1 MKTKINYK
9 IINMKSK
16 FLLLVSVSIF
26 STAAIAQKD
35 ELKTL
40 KKLYGKEK
48 ISDSDMELYKTTLA
62 KAAPLVAAST
72 EDDKVYLAYYN
83 GVTPILELTSAL
95 LDPAKNSD
103 PLLSSK
109 ILSIDKVNQFVA
121 VANATREYEKK
132 SGKQIYTKDIDQKV
146 SVLKP
151 IFVNYAVAL
160 SNIPN
165 FKEASIVLAA
175 IYYLDNSD
183 LEKLYYAANY
193 AVNSK
198 DYNLSL
204 TYYQL
209 LKEKNFSGE
218 GMAFYALNSKSQKEE
233 SFNTKAERDIY
244 LKGGTHEKPRDEKI
258 PSKRPEIFKNIAL
271 IYVELGKSAEAKGA
285 LQEARKENPEDV
297 SLILSEA
304 DLFLKEKDMV
314 SYKKLIVEALEKNP
328 TNADLLFNLGVVS
341 YNNKELVDAEKYY
354 IKAIEIDP
362 KYVNSYLN
370 LAILKLDAE
379 KVLIEKMNKLGTS
392 APEMKKYDVLKK
404 QREEVYKSAIPYLKK
419 VTELDP
425 ENVEAIKTLI
435 GVYNAL
441 EMFDEAKVLKAQ
453 LKK

>member
-1 MKTKINYK
+1 
-9 IINMKSK
+9 MKSK
-16 FLLLVSVSIF
+16 VVLLVSSILI
-26 STAAIAQKD
+26 STAAFAQKD

-40 KKLYGKEK
+40 KKIYGREK
-48 ISDSDMELYKTTLA
+48 ISDSDMELYKTTLS
-62 KAAPLVAAST
+62 AAEPLVAGST
-72 EDDKVYLAYYN
+72 EEDKVYFAYYS
-83 GVTPILELTSAL
+83 GVAPIIELTSAL
-95 LDPAKNSD
+95 LNPLKNTD

-109 ILSIDKVNQFVA
+109 ILTVDKVNQFVT

-132 SGKQIYTKDIDQKV
+132 SGKQLLTTDINAKINL
-146 SVLKP
+146 LKP
-151 IFVNYAVAL
+151 ALVNYAVAL
-160 SNIPN
+160 SNVPN
-165 FKEASIVLAA
+165 FKEASVVLAA

-193 AVNSK
+193 AVNAK

-204 TYYQL
+204 TYYLL
-209 LKEKNFSGE
+209 LKDKNYSGE

-233 SFNTKAERDIY
+233 TFNTKAERDIY
-244 LKGGTHEKPRDEKI
+244 LKAGTHEKPRDEKI
-258 PSKRPEIFKNIAL
+258 ASKRPEIFKNIAL
-271 IYVELGKSAEAKGA
+271 IYIELGKAVEAKAA

-304 DLFLKEKDMV
+304 DLFLKEKDMI

-328 TNADLLFNLGVVS
+328 NNADLVFNLGVIS

-354 IKAIEIDP
+354 LKAIEVDS
-362 KYVNSYLN
+362 KYINAYLN

-379 KVLIEKMNKLGTS
+379 KTLIEKMNKLGTS

-404 QREEVYKSAIPYLKK
+404 QREDVYKSAIPYLKK

-425 ENVEAIKTLI
+425 QNVEAIKTLI
-435 GVYNAL
+435 GVYNAI

>member
-1 MKTKINYK
+1 
-9 IINMKSK
+9 MKSK
-16 FLLLVSVSIF
+16 VLLLVSSILL
-26 STAAIAQKD
+26 STTAFAQKE

-40 KKLYGKEK
+40 KKIYGREK
-48 ISDSDMELYKTTLA
+48 ISDSDMELYKTTLS
-62 KAAPLVAAST
+62 AAETLVASSS
-72 EDDKVYLAYYN
+72 EDDKVYFTYYK
-83 GVTPILELTSAL
+83 GASPILELTSAL
-95 LDPAKNSD
+95 LDPAKNTD

-109 ILSIDKVNQFVA
+109 ILSVDKVNQFVA

-132 SGKQIYTKDIDQKV
+132 TGKAVYTKDINQKV
-146 SVLKP
+146 ILLKS
-151 IFVNYAVAL
+151 ILVNYAVAL
-160 SNIPN
+160 SNDSN
-165 FKEASIVLAA
+165 YKDASIVLAA
-175 IYYLDNSD
+175 IYYLDNND

-209 LKEKNFSGE
+209 LKDKNYTGE
-218 GMAFYALNSKSQKEE
+218 GEAFYAINIKTQKEE
-233 SFNTKAERDIY
+233 SFNTKSERDLFI
-244 LKGGTHEKPRDEKI
+244 KANSHEKPRDEKI

-271 IYVELGKSAEAKGA
+271 ILVELGRSDEAKSAI
-285 LQEARKENPEDV
+285 QEARKENSNDV
-297 SLILSEA
+297 TLILSEA

-328 TNADLLFNLGVVS
+328 TNADLVFNLGVVS
-341 YNNKELVDAEKYY
+341 YNNKELVEAEKYY
-354 IKAIEIDP
+354 LKAIELDSNYI
-362 KYVNSYLN
+362 NAYLN

-379 KVLIEKMNKLGTS
+379 KALIDKMNKLGTS

>member
-1 MKTKINYK
+1 
-9 IINMKSK
+9 MKSK
-16 FLLLVSVSIF
+16 FLLLVSAILL
-26 STAAIAQKD
+26 STVAFAQKD

-40 KKLYGKEK
+40 KKIYGREK
-48 ISDSDMELYKTTLA
+48 ISDSDMELYKTTLS
-62 KAAPLVAAST
+62 AAEPLVAGST
-72 EDDKVYLAYYN
+72 EEDKVYFAYYS
-83 GVTPILELTSAL
+83 GVAPIIELTSAL
-95 LDPAKNSD
+95 LNPLKNTD

-109 ILSIDKVNQFVA
+109 ILTVDKVNQFVA
-121 VANATREYEKK
+121 VANATRAYEKK
-132 SGKQIYTKDIDQKV
+132 SGKQLLTIDINAKINF
-146 SVLKP
+146 LKP
-151 IFVNYAVAL
+151 VLVNYAVAL
-160 SNIPN
+160 SNVPN
-165 FKEASIVLAA
+165 FKEASVVLAA

-204 TYYQL
+204 TYYLL
-209 LKEKNFSGE
+209 LKDKNYSGE
-218 GMAFYALNSKSQKEE
+218 GMSFYALNSKSQKEE
-233 SFNTKAERDIY
+233 TFNTKAERDIY
-244 LKGGTHEKPRDEKI
+244 LKAGTHEKPRDEKI
-258 PSKRPEIFKNIAL
+258 ASKRPEIFKNIAL
-271 IYVELGKSAEAKGA
+271 IYIELGKAAEAKAA

-328 TNADLLFNLGVVS
+328 NNADLVFNLGVIS

-354 IKAIEIDP
+354 LKAIELDS
-362 KYVNSYLN
+362 KYINAYLN

-379 KVLIEKMNKLGTS
+379 KTLIEKMNKLGTS
-392 APEMKKYDVLKK
+392 TAEMKKYDVLKK
-404 QREEVYKSAIPYLKK
+404 QREGVYKSAIPYLKK

-425 ENVEAIKTLI
+425 QNVEAIKTLI
-435 GVYNAL
+435 GVYNAI

>member
-1 MKTKINYK
+1 
-9 IINMKSK
+9 MKSK
-16 FLLLVSVSIF
+16 VLLLVSSILL
-26 STAAIAQKD
+26 SSAAIAQKD

-40 KKLYGKEK
+40 KKIYGKEK
-48 ISDSDMELYKTTLA
+48 ISDSDFSLYKTTLA
-62 KAAPLVAAST
+62 AAEPLLAGAM
-72 EDDKVYLAYYN
+72 EEDKVYLAYYK
-83 GVTPILELTSAL
+83 GAAPILEMTSAML
-95 LDPAKNSD
+95 NPEKNTD

-109 ILSIDKVNQFVA
+109 ILSVEKVNQYVA
-121 VANATREYEKK
+121 VANATKEFEKK
-132 SGKQIYTKDIDQKV
+132 SGKQLLTTDINAKINL
-146 SVLKP
+146 LKP
-151 IFVNYAVAL
+151 VLVNYAVAL
-160 SNIPN
+160 SNVPN
-165 FKEASIVLAA
+165 FKDASIVLAA

-183 LEKLYYAANY
+183 LEKLYFAANY

-209 LKEKNFSGE
+209 LKEKNYTGE
-218 GMAFYALNSKSQKEE
+218 GEAFYAINSKSQKEE
-233 SFNTKAERDIY
+233 TFNSKAERDLYI
-244 LKGGTHEKPRDEKI
+244 KAGTHEKPSEVKLL
-258 PSKRPEIFKNIAL
+258 SKRPEIFKNIAL
-271 IYVELGKSAEAKGA
+271 IYVELGKSTEAKA
-285 LQEARKENPEDV
+285 AIQEARKENPDDTA
-297 SLILSEA
+297 LILTEA

-328 TNADLLFNLGVVS
+328 TNADLFFNLGVVS
-341 YNNKELVDAEKYY
+341 YNNKESVEAEKYY
-354 IKAIEIDP
+354 VKAIEIDP

-404 QREEVYKSAIPYLKK
+404 QREDVYKSAIPYLKK

-425 ENVEAIKTLI
+425 ENVEALKTLM

-441 EMFDEAKVLKAQ
+441 EMFDQAKVIKAQ

>member
-1 MKTKINYK
+1 
-9 IINMKSK
+9 MKSK
-16 FLLLVSVSIF
+16 FLLLVSSIIL
-26 STAAIAQKD
+26 STTAFAQKE

-40 KKLYGKEK
+40 KKIYGKEK
-48 ISDSDMELYKTTLA
+48 ISDSDMNLYNTTLL
-62 KAAPLVAAST
+62 AAEPLVAAST
-72 EDDKVYLAYYN
+72 EDDKVYFAYYK
-83 GVTPILELTSAL
+83 GVAPMLELTSAL
-95 LDPAKNSD
+95 LDPAKNTD

-109 ILSIDKVNQFVA
+109 ILSVDKVNQFVA
-121 VANATREYEKK
+121 AANATKEFEKK
-132 SGKQIYTKDIDQKV
+132 SGKEVYTKDINQRV
-146 SVLKP
+146 FVLKP
-151 IFVNYAVAL
+151 ILVNYAVAL

-165 FKEASIVLAA
+165 FKDASIVLAA

-183 LEKLYYAANY
+183 LEKLYFAANY

-204 TYYQL
+204 SYYQL
-209 LKEKNFSGE
+209 LKDKNYTGE
-218 GMAFYALNSKSQKEE
+218 GMALYATNSKSQKEE
-233 SFNTKAERDIY
+233 SFNTKAERDLY
-244 LKGGTHEKPRDEKI
+244 LKAGTHEKPRDEKI

-271 IYVELGKSAEAKGA
+271 ILVELGKSDEAKLA
-285 LQEARKENPEDV
+285 IQEARKENPDDV

-304 DLFLKEKDMV
+304 DLFLKEKDMI
-314 SYKKLIVEALEKNP
+314 SYKKLIGEALEKNP
-328 TNADLLFNLGVVS
+328 NNADLVFNLGVVS

-354 IKAIEIDP
+354 LKAIELDSNYI
-362 KYVNSYLN
+362 NAYLN

-379 KVLIEKMNKLGTS
+379 KALIDKMNKLGTS

-419 VTELDP
+419 VTELDS

-441 EMFDEAKVLKAQ
+441 EMFEEAKVLKAK